1 MFKNSLIALSFVIL
15 AVSQSA
21 FAVKDMSMEDIKIG
35 YKKHAVLAQLHR
47 WYLFYEESAYG
58 VANQLDILD
67 KDIFVKSSLGEAKGH
82 AAYQEGVKNIPQS
95 WKNAHHIKSTEISFD
110 DVDNVNMTVE
120 ITYLNVGALPDG
132 ALRSAE
138 LSYATKLVPTE
149 SVLPK
154 FTEIVISPS
163 EAGTAEKFVSAYSHN
178 RARSLV
184 HYWLALIEDPARDPE
199 PAKEILAEDFSLN
212 FSSGAIT
219 EFDAFKQWLAGPA
232 SQVVASTHQI
242 SNFSVIEQGNNHY
255 QVKMDFDWNG
265 ILPNQTEM
273 TAKTR
278 HTWMVTDDARERF
291 ARIKSMDV
299 EILEPFTPVLTP
311 RK

>member
-1 MFKNSLIALSFVIL
+1 MFKNSLIALSFVVL
-15 AVSQSA
+15 TVSQSA
-21 FAVKDMSMEDIKIG
+21 FAAKDVSVENIKIG

-47 WYLFYEESAYG
+47 WYLLYEEPAYG
-58 VANQLDILD
+58 VANQLDILH

-82 AAYQEGVKNIPQS
+82 DVYRERVKNIPQS
-95 WKNAHHIKSTEISFD
+95 WKNAHHVKSTDISFD
-110 DVDNVNMTVE
+110 DANNVNMTVE
-120 ITYLNVGALPDG
+120 ITYLNVGALPNG

-154 FTEIVISPS
+154 FTEIVISQNKV
-163 EAGTAEKFVSAYSHN
+163 GTPEKFVSAYSHN
-178 RARSLV
+178 RTRSLV
-184 HYWLALIEDPARDPE
+184 HYWLALIEDPTRDPE
-199 PAKEILAEDFSLN
+199 PVKEILADDFSLN

-219 EFDAFKQWLAGPA
+219 EFDAFKKWLAGPA
-232 SQVVASTHQI
+232 SQVIASTHQV
-242 SNFSVIEQGNNHY
+242 SNFSVIEQGDNRY

-278 HTWMVTDDARERF
+278 HTWIVTDNSAERF

-299 EILEPFTPVLTP
+299 EVLEPFTP
-311 RK
+311 KK